1 MKRIASLCFVVLWA
15 CISTAQT
22 PKKPVFTSFDY
33 PGAVDTEGTAIT
45 PSGEI
50 VGRYFTFDGT
60 NFHEHGFLLTNGQF
74 QPIDFPGAIFT
85 DVTYI
90 NPRGQIVGAYA
101 LADGKSHGYILRD
114 GTFTSIDFPG
124 AAGTFAGGIGPNG
137 EVVGAWFD
145 QAGQNHGFVLD
156 KQGKFTQVDVPGY
169 QTLVT
174 QISSG
179 RMIGD
184 YTKDFTIVHGFVVK
198 NGNFQSIDFPA
209 FGVFPACQTSFVS
222 GLNPE
227 GDIVGGCIRNF
238 LDENGWLVKDGEYV
252 PINYP
257 NSLSTYANGINPQGQ
272 IVGRY
277 SINDGLF
284 DHGFLLTWQ
293 P

>member
-1 MKRIASLCFVVLWA
+1 MTTTEDNSDEQKTTHKRGARGCVYHYETARGKRWA
-15 CISTAQT
+15 FSIDC
-22 PKKPVFTSFDY
+22 
-33 PGAVDTEGTAIT
+33 
-45 PSGEI
+45 
-50 VGRYFTFDGT
+50 GRYPNGQRRQISRKGFKLKGDAQ
-60 NFHEHGFLLTNGQF
+60 EHGYT
-74 QPIDFPGAIFT
+74 
-85 DVTYI
+85 
-90 NPRGQIVGAYA
+90 
-101 LADGKSHGYILRD
+101 LRD

-124 AAGTFAGGIGPNG
+124 AVGTDGDGIGPNG
-137 EVVGAWFD
+137 EVVGQWFD
-145 QAGQNHGFVLD
+145 QAGQAHGYVLD

-174 QISSG
+174 QITSG

-184 YTKDFTIVHGFVVK
+184 YTKDFTTVHGFVVK
-198 NGNFQSIDFPA
+198 NGKFQSIDFPA
-209 FGVFPACQTSFVS
+209 YGVFPACQTSFVS

-227 GDIVGGCIRNF
+227 GDIVGGCIRGF

-277 SINDGLF
+277 SINDGHF
-284 DHGFLLTWQ
+284 NHGFLLTWQ